1 MLIASESINNINDV
15 TSNTVEAAGNTVEAA
30 VTQVQSQVNQELSFF
45 EKFFTDIESDI
56 ISLIFK
62 VFFAIVVLI
71 IGMIIIHFVRKAIRK
86 WLDKIAVKNGIE
98 HIDFI
103 DSLIKIILYSLLA
116 ILIAQYFGVSAASVV
131 AILGSFGL
139 TIGLAFQGALSNFAG
154 GVLILMQKPFYIGD
168 YIVVGSPACEGNVV
182 KIGIIYTTV
191 NYAGQRTIVI
201 PNGALA
207 NTTISNL
214 TRDNLRFLDITVGIS
229 YSSDIALAKS
239 ILLDLAN
246 AEEAV
251 LKDQLMRVFVKE
263 LSASSVDIGLH
274 TYVTPSEYFSVKC
287 RLLENIKL
295 AFDANGISI
304 PFNQLDVHID
314 KNN

>member
-1 MLIASESINNINDV
+1 MLIASNAVDNVAETAAI
-15 TSNTVEAAGNTVEAA
+15 TVEAAGNTVEAA
-30 VTQVQSQVNQELSFF
+30 VTEMQTQVTQELSFF
-45 EKFFTDIESDI
+45 EKFFTDIQSDI
-56 ISLIFK
+56 VSLIFK

-71 IGMIIIHFVRKAIRK
+71 IGMIVIRYLRKAIRK
-86 WLDKIAVKNGIE
+86 WLDAIAAKNGLD

-103 DSLIKIILYSLLA
+103 DSLIKIILYALLA

-154 GVLILMQKPFYIGD
+154 GVLILIQKPFSIGD
-168 YIVVGSPACEGNVV
+168 YIVVGSPSCEGTVV

-191 NYAGQRTIVI
+191 NFANQRTIVI

-207 NTTISNL
+207 NTTIANL
-214 TRDNLRFLDITVGIS
+214 TRDDVRFMEIVVGIS

-239 ILLDLAN
+239 ILSELVDS
-246 AEEAV
+246 EEAV
-251 LKDQLMRVFVKE
+251 LKDRNINIFVKE
-263 LSASSVDIGLH
+263 LAASSIDLGLH
-274 TYVTPSEYFSVKC
+274 LYVKPADFFPTKC

-314 KNN
+314 KA